1 MSGNDNFEVQSNL
14 MWNASLIQTFIF
26 NIGKPG
32 DFQAHQIENT
42 LGAYSHGTHGQQL
55 AVIQPAY
62 YSAVYKNDVY
72 KFARFA
78 RVVMG
83 VHEKDSE
90 ENIALK
96 VIVTLER
103 LIKEAQLATI
113 FTELGY
119 EIMEDVASIVFQVCG
134 ISKTGPRELTRAEI

>member
-1 MSGNDNFEVQSNL
+1 

-26 NIGKPG
+26 NIGKPE
-32 DFQAHQIENT
+32 DFQVLQIENT
-42 LGAYSHGTHGQQL
+42 LGAYSHGTHSQQI

-62 YSAVYKNDVY
+62 YRVVYKNDVY

-96 VIVTLER
+96 GIEALER
-103 LIKEAQLATI
+103 LIKEAQLATT
-113 FTELGY
+113 FAELGY
-119 EIMEDVASIVFQVCG
+119 EITEDVASIVSQTCG
-134 ISKTGPRELTRAEI
+134 ISKTGQRELTRAEIYELLLRCK